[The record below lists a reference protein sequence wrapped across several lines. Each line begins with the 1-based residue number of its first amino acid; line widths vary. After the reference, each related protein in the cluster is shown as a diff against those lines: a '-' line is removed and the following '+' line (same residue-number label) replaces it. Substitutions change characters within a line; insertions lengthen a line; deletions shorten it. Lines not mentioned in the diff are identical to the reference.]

1 MIYHKIPLLSV
12 YDLLDVIERTKKCL
26 PQITAPSLII
36 HGNADTMAAV
46 ESARYI
52 VDHIGSSRKEI
63 VLLDG
68 AGHLLTLMEGR
79 EKIFKKIITFL
90 DTL

>member
-1 MIYHKIPLLSV
+1 M
-12 YDLLDVIERTKKCL
+12 IERTKNCL
-26 PQITAPSLII
+26 PKITAPSLII

>member
-1 MIYHKIPLLSV
+1 MYLELGGAFLE
-12 YDLLDVIERTKKCL
+12 YDRASPEI
-26 PQITAPSLII
+26 LII
-36 HGNADTMAAV
+36 HGKADTMAEV

-68 AGHLLTLMEGR
+68 AGHLLPLREG
-79 EKIFKKIITFL
+79 
-90 DTL
+90 

>member
-1 MIYHKIPLLSV
+1 M
-12 YDLLDVIERTKKCL
+12 IERTKNCL
-26 PQITAPSLII
+26 PKITAPSLII

-46 ESARYI
+46 ESAGYI
-52 VDHIGSSRKEI
+52 DAHIGSSRKEI

-68 AGHLLTLMEGR
+68 AGHLLPLMEGR
-79 EKIFKKIITFL
+79 EAVFERIGTFL

>member
-1 MIYHKIPLLSV
+1 MYLELGGAFLEYDRASPKI
-12 YDLLDVIERTKKCL
+12 
-26 PQITAPSLII
+26 LII
-36 HGNADTMAAV
+36 HGKADTMAEV

-68 AGHLLTLMEGR
+68 AGHLLPLREG
-79 EKIFKKIITFL
+79 
-90 DTL
+90 